1 MFQST
6 LSFVTLQSTLCTG
19 LVAAAFDDLW
29 ALASKAIISLACIA
43 GDGPARSYEEKMR
56 EMKGEMKRQLSR
68 PFQLSSEFEVWSES
82 QVAVSFVAML
92 GRVADLQHRLASGG
106 RDEGGVAC
114 KGGRFDAGET
124 VPLQDQ
130 INLIQAEWRQCKDG
144 VEVLLQTLA
153 HTVAATAAEE
163 EKAREKGERDSV
175 LQDSKG
181 RGQTAA

>member
-1 MFQST
+1 MT
-6 LSFVTLQSTLCTG
+6 YIG

-29 ALASKAIISLACIA
+29 ALASKAIMSLACIA
-43 GDGPARSYEEKMR
+43 GDAPARSYQEKMR

-68 PFQLSSEFEVWSES
+68 PFQLSSECEVWSDCP
-82 QVAVSFVAML
+82 VAVSFVAL
-92 GRVADLQHRLASGG
+92 LDRVQELQHRLASGG
-106 RDEGGVAC
+106 GGEGG
-114 KGGRFDAGET
+114 DANEA
-124 VPLQDQ
+124 VPVQDQ